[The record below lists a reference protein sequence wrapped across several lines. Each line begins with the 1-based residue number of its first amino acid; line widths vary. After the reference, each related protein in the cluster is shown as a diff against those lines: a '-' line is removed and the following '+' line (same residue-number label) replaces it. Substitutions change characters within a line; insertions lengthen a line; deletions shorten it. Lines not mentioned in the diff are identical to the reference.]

1 MKSTLNLFKALPV
14 TTKDKKKPTKELLKK
29 TIKYGFIF
37 SPEVVAN
44 YSEST
49 LLELI
54 KEIGL
59 SSEQMNNAF
68 HKSWVKVKKASIE
81 QLVIEQIVHYITT
94 YGYERLG
101 IYSEDT
107 VYIPEEKLDIPKIDK
122 KKFPLVIIKGYTMEE
137 LKNKL
142 LNILNSGIAL
152 AEDTKNDIIDIA
164 TFVELT
170 EEEVFAIK
178 NKETK
183 IALFEYFDLIPKEP
197 IEFLRYALYK
207 SIDQTLL
214 IKNLETIDEIKSKKN
229 LSVLKVFEKYEKMI
243 GLQRLAE
250 IFYRFKP
257 IFLAFRTNKKLK
269 MIINRIRRLAVKYH
283 KPMKE
288 DYLNSI
294 TSKITNGEVIDTKT
308 LKDELSKVNNFRKIR
323 LAYALN
329 FRKTETKSIMYR
341 IRNGKS
347 YATEFDPKNTA
358 ETRRVLKVVLKSI
371 VEEVGKNLK
380 GKRVKL
386 PKNIT
391 YALPS
396 SEKMFSGNF
405 PLGTYVSIPKDMIF
419 GVHWKNMD
427 RYRVDL
433 DLSLI
438 SLEHGKIGWDADY
451 RSEDRDILFSGDVT
465 DAPKPKGASEL
476 FYIKKQKRGSALLFV
491 NYFNYSEK
499 HPVPFD
505 IVVAKEL
512 VKDFKNNYMINPNNI
527 VAKTTSKAITRQ
539 KLLGLLT
546 TTKDECRFYFIE
558 TSIGQSITS
567 NYNDYTEHA
576 RKYLTS
582 FYENTIN
589 LRDILEEAGVKFVT
603 DNYDIDLSPEKLEKD
618 TIINMLYSPE
628 RKPELVLQ

>member
-14 TTKDKKKPTKELLKK
+14 TTKDKKKPTKELLKE
-29 TIKYGFIF
+29 TIKHGFIF
-37 SPEVVAN
+37 SPEVIAN

-54 KEIGL
+54 KDIGL
-59 SSEQMNNAF
+59 SSEQMNSAF

-94 YGYERLG
+94 YGYQRLG
-101 IYSEDT
+101 VYSEDT
-107 VYIPEEKLDIPKIDK
+107 VFIPVEKLDIPKLDK
-122 KKFPLVIIKGYTMEE
+122 KKFPLVVIKGYTMEE
-137 LKNKL
+137 LKSKL

-164 TFVELT
+164 IFVELT

-183 IALFEYFDLIPKEP
+183 VALFDYFDLVPKEP
-197 IEFLRYALYK
+197 VEFLRYALYK

-214 IKNLETIDEIKSKKN
+214 IKNSETIDEIKSKKN
-229 LSVLKVFEKYEKMI
+229 LSVLKVFEKYERMV

-269 MIINRIRRLAVKYH
+269 MMVNKIRRLAVKYH

-288 DYLNSI
+288 DYLNSV
-294 TSKITNGEVIDTKT
+294 TSKITSGDIIDTKI

-323 LAYALN
+323 LAYALK
-329 FRKTETKSIMYR
+329 FRKTKTKSIMYR

-347 YATEFDPKNTA
+347 YATEFNPKNVS
-358 ETRRVLKVVLKSI
+358 EVGRVLTVVLKSI
-371 VEEVGKNLK
+371 TDEVSKNLK

-419 GVHWKNMD
+419 GVHWKN
-427 RYRVDL
+427 VGKHVIDL

-451 RSEDRDILFSGDVT
+451 RSEGRDILFSGDMT
-465 DAPKPKGASEL
+465 YAPNPKGASEL
-476 FYIKKQKRGSALLFV
+476 FYIKKQKKGTALLFM
-491 NYFNYSEK
+491 NYFNYDEK
-499 HPVPFD
+499 IPVPFD
-505 IVVAKEL
+505 IIVAKEL
-512 VKDFKNNYMINPNNI
+512 VKDFKKNYMLNPNNI
-527 VAKTTSKAITRQ
+527 VAKTTSKATTPQ

-546 TTKDECRFYFIE
+546 TSKEECRFYFVE
-558 TSIGQSITS
+558 SSIGQGITS
-567 NYNDYTEHA
+567 SYNDYTEHA

-603 DNYDIDLSPEKLEKD
+603 DNPDIDLSPEKLEKD
-618 TIINMLYSPE
+618 TIINMLYASQKE
-628 RKPELVLQ
+628 PELILQ